1 MLPMFFIC
9 NQHVSGFRKV
19 FFAIYFVLFIVLLL
33 RPLQS
38 LAKNNTLRNTK
49 DKQGTNTSNWQ
60 RKQKEKATKISRVN
74 RSFLLNDVTRNK
86 VKVQRQKTQKVW
98 QHLSK
103 KNKKTILYTAE
114 HKRVV
119 SKVVVQRSKQK
130 FWLAVKR
137 VQHAKNVQKTAQV
150 TVYRQPKMS

>member
-9 NQHVSGFRKV
+9 APHVSGFQKV

-33 RPLQS
+33 HPLQS

-49 DKQGTNTSNWQ
+49 DKQGTNTLNWQ
-60 RKQKEKATKISRVN
+60 RKQKEKATKISHVN

-86 VKVQRQKTQKVW
+86 VKVPRQKTQEVW

-103 KNKKTILYTAE
+103 KKKKQYCTQLNT
-114 HKRVV
+114 RVV